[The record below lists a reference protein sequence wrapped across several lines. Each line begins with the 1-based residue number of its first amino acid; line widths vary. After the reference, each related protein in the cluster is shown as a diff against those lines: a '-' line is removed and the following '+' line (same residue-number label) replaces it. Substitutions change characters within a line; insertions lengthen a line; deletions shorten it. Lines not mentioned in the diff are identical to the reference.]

1 MSPQTQRV
9 FKYLSDHKM
18 VVTGKRPKR
27 HLEKRLTLRDLVLTS
42 TEVKEETGRNKSAA
56 AGQVE
61 KLVPAAT
68 DNSVEET

>member
-42 TEVKEETGRNKSAA
+42 TEVKEETGRNKSEL
-56 AGQVE
+56 QD
-61 KLVPAAT
+61 K
-68 DNSVEET
+68 